1 MSAIEVC
8 RTAKL
13 GGTVV
18 RCDDCQYT
26 QIQYCSCRNRH
37 CPKCQG
43 SAARDWL
50 AEREAELLPV
60 PYHHVVF
67 TLPAP
72 IARIAWHNKRQWMA
86 RFIAF
91 PSRVTDRHLRGPGD
105 AAILEREGRSHP
117 ADPRPGRPL
126 AIGANHRRQWPQEF
140 PAGRTRYGRRPFDR
154 RLAGERTAR
163 HRRRLCL
170 AATIHELTGHAVAV
184 AFNAG
189 NLESAARAFR
199 EADPDL
205 AILVAGDNDHR
216 KAREC
221 LPDGRRKAN
230 TGKEA
235 AEKAAN
241 AVGGLA
247 LLPRFGEGDRGT
259 DWNDLAA
266 KGSRAFFEQWD
277 ETMQNAEKHLE
288 LRKGNGRVR

>member
-1 MSAIEVC
+1 LQSAQTIDGSG
-8 RTAKL
+8 RKSFPR
-13 GGTVV
+13 GG
-18 RCDDCQYT
+18 
-26 QIQYCSCRNRH
+26 
-37 CPKCQG
+37 
-43 SAARDWL
+43 
-50 AEREAELLPV
+50 
-60 PYHHVVF
+60 
-67 TLPAP
+67 
-72 IARIAWHNKRQWMA
+72 
-86 RFIAF
+86 
-91 PSRVTDRHLRGPGD
+91 RVTGGVHLIGDWRARGLLVI
-105 AAILEREGRSHP
+105 AEGY
-117 ADPRPGRPL
+117 A
-126 AIGANHRRQWPQEF
+126 
-140 PAGRTRYGRRPFDR
+140 T
-154 RLAGERTAR
+154 
-163 HRRRLCL
+163 